1 VVTKGARELTSV
13 RVRPTAT
20 ALAEDGNDPKYF
32 LPEDPGNL
40 LEADR
45 ARRSPVRFAS
55 GDMTLA
61 GHLYRPPGLGESERI
76 PAVALCG
83 PFSSVKEQ
91 TLPHYAERLAD
102 AGYTSLT
109 FDPRSLGESEGES
122 RSHHDPNLVIEDYAS
137 AVSHLMTRD
146 DVDPDRV
153 AVVGVCMGGGY
164 AVSTAAC
171 K

>member
-1 VVTKGARELTSV
+1 V
-13 RVRPTAT
+13 
-20 ALAEDGNDPKYF
+20 
-32 LPEDPGNL
+32 
-40 LEADR
+40 
-45 ARRSPVRFAS
+45 
-55 GDMTLA
+55 TLA
-61 GHLYRPPGLGESERI
+61 GHLYRPPGLSESERT

-91 TLPHYAERLAD
+91 TLPHDAERLAD

-153 AVVGVCMGGGY
+153 AVVGVCMGGVVRGLDRRVQITSMRIPIASRSLASVWAVWY
-164 AVSTAAC
+164 AVSTTAG